1 MKRLITGMA
10 AATLMAGGLLG
21 VSAESANAE
30 CPYTGCVPTS
40 TTVTVPNAPVAQGG
54 KAKICVKVSTSGSGK
69 AKGRV
74 GVVVKKRSGG
84 SVFTDSKRYDGRTC
98 FTTGNL
104 DKPGRYLVRA
114 SFQAAA
120 SSAFGDSD
128 NATAFNVKR

>member
-30 CPYTGCVPTS
+30 CPYTGCVPTN

-54 KAKICVKVSTSGSGK
+54 EAKICVRVSTSGSGE

-74 GVVVKKRSGG
+74 GVAVKKRSGG
-84 SVFTDSKRYDGRTC
+84 VVFTDSKRYDGRTC

-104 DKPGRYLVRA
+104 DKPGKYVVRA
-114 SFQAAA
+114 SFQAR
-120 SSAFGDSD
+120 SSSPFGDSD
-128 NATAFNVKR
+128 NSTAFRVTR